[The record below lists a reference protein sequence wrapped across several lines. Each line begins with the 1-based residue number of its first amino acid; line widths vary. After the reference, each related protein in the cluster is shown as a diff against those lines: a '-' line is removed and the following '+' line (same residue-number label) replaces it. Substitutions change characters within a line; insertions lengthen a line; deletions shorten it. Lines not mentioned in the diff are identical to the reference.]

1 MFVEE
6 TRSEK
11 RRAETVHLWVNT
23 VAVVVSALIPVAWD
37 IISGIA
43 K

>member
-1 MFVEE
+1 MLVKE
-6 TRSEK
+6 TRRK
-11 RRAETVHLWVNT
+11 TRRAETVHLWINT

-37 IISGIA
+37 IINGIA